1 MFRIL
6 ICAIVFVSAA
16 FAQAADSPESV
27 IGSKLP
33 NVALTGLDGKAVAL
47 ETVLGRSAT
56 VIVFASFECPLSNSY
71 ATQLNELAKDL
82 AAQGVKVVLVCPT
95 TESPEAVAK
104 AAETAF
110 KPVMPVLLDPK
121 KELATG
127 LKAVV
132 TPEVFVLDAQ
142 RVVRYRGRID
152 DAWSARLKRNPVV
165 SSQDLQAALTAVL
178 EGKAVAKPVTTA
190 VGCAIVYQE
199 TPSPKT
205 GAVTF
210 YRDVQPILNNN
221 CVVCH
226 RAGEVGPFAL
236 TTYAQA
242 RRWGSDIKEYTSTR
256 QMPPWMPAGGV
267 RMKDERKL
275 TDKEIATLA
284 AWVDSG
290 MPEGDPKDA
299 PKPPEF
305 HDGWRMGKPDIIIT
319 PSEDFRLAA
328 TGDDLFRVFVIP
340 TGLTEN
346 VWVRGYDVKPGNP
359 RIVHHTLH
367 YFDTTGQGRSLEK
380 KQLAKDQ
387 EETAK
392 GNPPADRGPG
402 YTAGMGVGFVAR
414 GGTRE
419 APAFGGIGGWAPGLA
434 PQFLPPG
441 HGWLL
446 PKGSDFLIH
455 THYHRNGLPGTDRTQ
470 VGLYLAKGPV
480 EQPWQTIVVNGMK
493 PTERIP
499 AGKPDHVARG
509 HFYLHTDAVIHNV
522 LPHMHQIGKSVK
534 MTLTPPQGK
543 PIVLV
548 DIPAWDY
555 KWQETYWFQEP
566 ITAKAG
572 SKIEIEAVFD
582 NSADNPNNPNRP
594 PVYVSVGERTND
606 EMLFGFLGVTS
617 TKTPWERVRTS
628 SFPPPGV
635 AMEPPV
641 RGQLTPELERRLG
654 EWQAVITIKPRGGA
668 ETQVKNTERVTKTFD
683 GTYLLIHTRGDGD
696 GNDTYE
702 LATFDPE
709 RKCYRMWTYTHEGA
723 IIEWEGK
730 WDNASQS
737 FTWSAPISGE
747 LKGTLI
753 INCGDPNAH
762 TRDFKIK
769 VGFVTGYSATGTLNR
784 KQ

>member
-1 MFRIL
+1 MVL
-6 ICAIVFVSAA
+6 ASASLV
-16 FAQAADSPESV
+16 QAAEQPDSV
-27 IGSKLP
+27 IGTKAP
-33 NVALTGLDGKAVAL
+33 NSTFTNLGGKSVS
-47 ETVLGRSAT
+47 LGDVHGRAAT

-71 ATQLNELAKDL
+71 ATQLNELAKDM
-82 AAQGVKVVLVCPT
+82 ASQGVQVVLVCPT
-95 TESPEAVAK
+95 NEPLDVVAK
-104 AAETAF
+104 AAESAF
-110 KPVMPVLLDPK
+110 KPVMTVLLDPK
-121 KELATG
+121 KEFAAA
-127 LKAVV
+127 LKAQV
-132 TPEVFVLDAQ
+132 TPEVFVLDAD

-165 SSQDLQAALTAVL
+165 SSHDLQTALKALL
-178 EGKAVAKPVTTA
+178 EGKPIPKAVTTA

-199 TPSPKT
+199 VAAPKT
-205 GAVTF
+205 GVVTF
-210 YRDVQPILNNN
+210 YRDVQPILNKN

-242 RRWGSDIKEYTSTR
+242 RRWANDIKDYTISR

-275 TDKEIATLA
+275 TEKEIATLA
-284 AWVDSG
+284 TWVDSG

-305 HDGWRMGKPDIIIT
+305 PDGWRMGKPDIIIT
-319 PSEDFRLAA
+319 PSDDFRLAA

-340 TGLTEN
+340 TGLKEN
-346 VWVRGYDVKPGNP
+346 VWIRGYDVKPGNP

-367 YFDTTGQGRSLEK
+367 YFDTTGQGRNLEK
-380 KQLAKDQ
+380 KQQLKDQ

-392 GNPPADRGPG
+392 GTPPADRGPG

-419 APAFGGIGGWAPGLA
+419 QPAFGGIGGWAPGLA

-480 EQPWQTIVVNGMK
+480 DQPWQTIVVNGMK
-493 PTERIP
+493 PTEKIP
-499 AGKPDHVARG
+499 AGKADHVAHG
-509 HFYLHTDAVIHNV
+509 YFYLHTDAVIHNV

-534 MTLTPPQGK
+534 MTLTPPHSK

-566 ITAKAG
+566 ITAPVG
-572 SKIEIEAVFD
+572 TKIEIEAVFD
-582 NSADNPNNPNRP
+582 NSADNPNNPSRP
-594 PVYVSVGERTND
+594 PVDVSVGERTND

-635 AMEPPV
+635 AMTPPI
-641 RGQLTPELERRLG
+641 RGQMTPELERRLG
-654 EWQAVITIKPRGGA
+654 VWEAAITIKPRGGA
-668 ETQVKNTERVTKTFD
+668 ETQTTSTEQVTKVFD
-683 GTYLLIHTRGDGD
+683 GSFILIHSRSSGESS
-696 GNDTYE
+696 DTYE

-709 RKCYRMWTYTHEGA
+709 RKIYRMWTYTHEGA
-723 IIEWEGK
+723 IIEWDGR
-730 WDNASQS
+730 WDDVSKS
-737 FTWSAPISGE
+737 FIWTAPISGE
-747 LKGTLI
+747 LKGTLVL
-753 INCGDPNAH
+753 NCADPNRH

-769 VGFVTGYSATGTLNR
+769 VGFVTGYSATGTLTR
-784 KQ
+784 KQSTPQ